1 MATRHA
7 RSFGCSARCFE
18 MPDVCCS
25 YTAGSNRTPID
36 ASLTRRSELDF
47 IRRPIAGTIIT
58 QHVMRDRETRD
69 NLHGL
74 KETVDQAEKPPK
86 HFVVARPC
94 PSTASKVYM
103 YPIVPHSP
111 LEVKDAFK
119 VLRTLS
125 EKIKA
130 ALDELHGHGF
140 THNDVRLPNICF
152 NDQLDAV
159 LIDLDRACEGRTS
172 LVTIID
178 SCMYDRPRG
187 AGPDFCLDFMQL
199 GWLLAWVLH
208 PQGNYHQ
215 RTWEDLPQS
224 IRNDRFISD
233 LINCGQYS
241 QTKLLES
248 TEIRDTDM
256 FESVLANRS
265 HDH

>member
-1 MATRHA
+1 MIVAD
-7 RSFGCSARCFE
+7 SK
-18 MPDVCCS
+18 
-25 YTAGSNRTPID
+25 YI
-36 ASLTRRSELDF
+36 
-47 IRRPIAGTIIT
+47 
-58 QHVMRDRETRD
+58 MRDRETRD

-74 KETVDQAEKPPK
+74 LYAVDQAEKPPK
-86 HFVVARPC
+86 HFVVARSC
-94 PSTASKVYM
+94 PSTARKVFM

-111 LEVKDAFK
+111 LEVKDACK

-152 NDQLDAV
+152 SDQLDAV
-159 LIDLDRACEGRTS
+159 LIDLDRACEGGTP
-172 LVTIID
+172 LVGTAT
-178 SCMYDRPRG
+178 SCMYVRPRD

-208 PQGNYHQ
+208 PEGDYHQ
-215 RTWEDLPQS
+215 RTWEDLPQC

-233 LINCGQYS
+233 LINCGLYS

-248 TEIRDTDM
+248 TEIRDTDS
-256 FESVLANRS
+256 FESVLTNKS
-265 HDH
+265 HPRH

>member
-1 MATRHA
+1 MW
-7 RSFGCSARCFE
+7 
-18 MPDVCCS
+18 
-25 YTAGSNRTPID
+25 
-36 ASLTRRSELDF
+36 
-47 IRRPIAGTIIT
+47 
-58 QHVMRDRETRD
+58 DRETLC
-69 NLHGL
+69 NLHMLLYAVG
-74 KETVDQAEKPPK
+74 QAEKPPK
-86 HFVVARPC
+86 HFVIARLC
-94 PSTASKVYM
+94 PSTASTVFM
-103 YPIVPHSP
+103 YQRVPHSP
-111 LEVKDAFK
+111 LEVKDALK

-159 LIDLDRACEGRTS
+159 LIDLDRACEGKTS

-178 SCMYDRPRG
+178 SDQPRG
-187 AGPDFCLDFMQL
+187 AGPGFCLDFMQL

-241 QTKLLES
+241 GTVFADEAS
-248 TEIRDTDM
+248 GEHRNT
-256 FESVLANRS
+256 
-265 HDH
+265 